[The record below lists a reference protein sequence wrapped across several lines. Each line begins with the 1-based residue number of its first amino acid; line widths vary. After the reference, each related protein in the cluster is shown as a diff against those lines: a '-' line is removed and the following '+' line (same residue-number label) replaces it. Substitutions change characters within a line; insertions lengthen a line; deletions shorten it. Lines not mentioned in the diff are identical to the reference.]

1 MISSSPTRNSEPR
14 ISRKQL
20 SLKQQKHPDAKKR
33 RQQDVSCGGCFRVRA
48 TKRSA
53 MKVLLFRRR
62 SDQGAWHVWLSGG
75 LCDGLYP
82 GLARRLAA
90 PWATN
95 LLPHTGLVL
104 SCPGQL
110 PQDHGTPHVLGF
122 EQHRSGVAVLM
133 TNDECPRTGFE
144 STEAP
149 AEITLEAA
157 DGGDRLRSRRNSA
170 SKIASSGAVST
181 TLAPRALESLA
192 DGVEA
197 CRNLASGASQC
208 LLSPPSGGFAR
219 GLTAPPAKS

>member
-90 PWATN
+90 P
-95 LLPHTGLVL
+95 GLQIC
-104 SCPGQL
+104 CPIRGWFCRARGNCRKTTE
-110 PQDHGTPHVLGF
+110 HHMFLGF

-144 STEAP
+144 STEVA
-149 AEITLEAA
+149 
-157 DGGDRLRSRRNSA
+157 GGDHFRSRRRRGQTPVSQKLCLENS
-170 SKIASSGAVST
+170 IVRRRFHDTGSSGI
-181 TLAPRALESLA
+181 
-192 DGVEA
+192 GVP
-197 CRNLASGASQC
+197 G
-208 LLSPPSGGFAR
+208 
-219 GLTAPPAKS
+219 